1 MDMYLR
7 VSRWLITYCPGD
19 IGYKA
24 FSFKPI
30 KVACKAASGLARTNV
45 ILSMVD
51 AAVKHFGPH
60 LIVAP
65 LFIGTLS
72 GCGGRLIY
80 GAVLFAVAPSACS
93 HPELLYPSW
102 YSHSAF
108 LVSIVYTLAV
118 HWMAV
123 CSRDA
128 AYGAIATFMVAH
140 SAWEA
145 VSDSHLDPS
154 APLFSLFHSVLRIPP
169 PPAILHSSH
178 DAPPAHSKPRESD
191 TSAPASD
198 STDKQSPGTKT
209 VSSSQP
215 LGQDPSLANGGT
227 DGEGKASRGEQK
239 AFRRPRSKKA

>member
-1 MDMYLR
+1 
-7 VSRWLITYCPGD
+7 
-19 IGYKA
+19 
-24 FSFKPI
+24 
-30 KVACKAASGLARTNV
+30 
-45 ILSMVD
+45 
-51 AAVKHFGPH
+51 
-60 LIVAP
+60 
-65 LFIGTLS
+65 
-72 GCGGRLIY
+72 
-80 GAVLFAVAPSACS
+80 
-93 HPELLYPSW
+93 
-102 YSHSAF
+102 
-108 LVSIVYTLAV
+108 
-118 HWMAV
+118 MAV

-215 LGQDPSLANGGT
+215 SAKTQALPMEAPTGGQGEPRRAEGFQAPSEQEGVGRTCHPHTHPCRPECSKDTDTGRQGGAEGGESMALRGTAEKGGGWLA
-227 DGEGKASRGEQK
+227 
-239 AFRRPRSKKA
+239 RP